1 MANTAFMTVSLN
13 HEFGG
18 PVASRAPTSPVPAPY
33 LSEHADHGD
42 CRIHAGAST
51 SCVRHTH
58 SIALV
63 SSVPRTRRTTRETA
77 RMKRSVLVIALAVSV
92 VALGAAPPDSRRPL
106 PSALPAPLTL
116 TPLGTLATGP
126 FRSEDPRVA
135 EINAFDAHGRRIYV
149 VNPLEA
155 RLDVIDVA
163 DPASPSAAASVLL
176 VDDCQQALGT
186 ACPLLPG
193 GEPNSVA
200 IHDQLMAIAYANP
213 VRTANGHAVLY
224 RLRGTEAP
232 RFLAAVE
239 VGALPDMITFS
250 DDGEHVLT
258 ANEGEPN
265 ADYSIDPAGSVS
277 IIEVGRLGGR
287 GAVRHVGFERFD
299 GVEARAELLAAGVRI
314 FGPGASVSQDLEPEY
329 IAVERNKAYVTLQ
342 ENNALAIINI
352 EGGQVEKIVGLGL
365 KNHALAGNALDASDQ
380 DGGINILAWPVHG
393 LYQPDAVHAFT
404 ANGRPYLVM
413 ANEGDAREYAGYVE
427 ALRLGN
433 SAYQL
438 DPTTFPNAAALKAN
452 TALGRLNVSRASGDI
467 DNDGDYDRIDVFGAR
482 SVSIRDQQGRL
493 VWDSGRMFE
502 RLAAQFDGTLT
513 LFNTT
518 NSANSR
524 ENRSDDKGVEPESV
538 VVGDVNGRPYAFVG
552 LERDGGIVVLDLSQ
566 PESPAF
572 VTYATK
578 RKFPRNPTT
587 GALLACSSND
597 CGDLGP
603 EGLSFVPATQ
613 SPTGKA
619 LLIVSNEVSSTT
631 TIWQVQ

>member
-1 MANTAFMTVSLN
+1 
-13 HEFGG
+13 
-18 PVASRAPTSPVPAPY
+18 
-33 LSEHADHGD
+33 
-42 CRIHAGAST
+42 
-51 SCVRHTH
+51 
-58 SIALV
+58 
-63 SSVPRTRRTTRETA
+63 
-77 RMKRSVLVIALAVSV
+77 MKRSVLAIALVVSV
-92 VALGAAPPDSRRPL
+92 AGLTAAPSDSARHHDP
-106 PSALPAPLTL
+106 PAPPAPLTL
-116 TPLGTLATGP
+116 TPLGTATTGP

-200 IHDQLMAIAYANP
+200 IHGGLMAVAYGNA
-213 VRTANGHAVLY
+213 VRTDNGHAIFY
-224 RLRGTEAP
+224 RLRGAAAP
-232 RFLAAVE
+232 RFVAAVE

-250 DDGEHVLT
+250 SDGKYVLT

-277 IIEVGRLGGR
+277 IIEVERLGGR
-287 GAVRHVGFERFD
+287 RAVRHVGFERFD
-299 GVEARAELLAAGVRI
+299 KAEARALLEAAGVRI

-352 EGGQVEKIVGLGL
+352 ESGQVEKIVGLGL
-365 KNHALAGNALDASDQ
+365 KNHALAGNGLDASDQ

-404 ANGRPYLVM
+404 AKGRPYLVM
-413 ANEGDAREYAGYVE
+413 ANEGDARDYAGYVE

-438 DPTTFPNAAALKAN
+438 DPTAFPNAAALKAN

-493 VWDSGRMFE
+493 VWDSGEMFE

-538 VVGDVNGRPYAFVG
+538 VVGDVDGRPYAFVG
-552 LERDGGIVVLDLSQ
+552 LERDGGIVVLDLSR

-572 VTYATK
+572 VTYATN

-587 GALLACSSND
+587 GALLACNAND

-603 EGLSFVPATQ
+603 EGLTFVPATQ

-631 TIWQVQ
+631 TIWHVQ